1 MAGGGAAD
9 TMGGG
14 TLVSIMGRAGGG
26 AAGTARGG
34 DRDTRGSDPDLL
46 RPRPGLLAGEGERGG
61 VEVGVCGDR
70 GPGPSISYR
79 GESAVGVPGLGGVL
93 EAGVAGVARPGG
105 EPRIS
110 GAVGGCW
117 EAGAGARLKL
127 RLGGS
132 TLVPGAAR

>member
-1 MAGGGAAD
+1 MQLHLAPRGLHRHLAPLTRRAGHRDLGPGPLASRGGG
-9 TMGGG
+9 
-14 TLVSIMGRAGGG
+14 LQ
-26 AAGTARGG
+26 
-34 DRDTRGSDPDLL
+34 
-46 RPRPGLLAGEGERGG
+46 AGEGGRGG

-93 EAGVAGVARPGG
+93 EAGVAGGARPGG

-110 GAVGGCW
+110 GAVGGCC

>member
-26 AAGTARGG
+26 ADRATGGG

-93 EAGVAGVARPGG
+93 EAGVARPGG